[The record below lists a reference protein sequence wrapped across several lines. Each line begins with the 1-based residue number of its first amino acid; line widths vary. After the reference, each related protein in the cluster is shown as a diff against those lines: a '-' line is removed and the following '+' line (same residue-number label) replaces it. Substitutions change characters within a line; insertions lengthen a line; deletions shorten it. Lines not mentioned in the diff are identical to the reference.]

1 MDRIDQLFARA
12 KEKDKKARE
21 ILIERNLNLVRYIA
35 KRFEDRGVAAEDL
48 FQIGVI
54 GLIKAVDR
62 FDPAYGVKFSSYAVP
77 VISGEIKR
85 FFREDGLIKISRAVR
100 ENGIKIRKVTAE
112 YENRYGRAPTLR
124 EVQEKTKL
132 KEDEILLAME
142 AGDALCPLGEVGDAL
157 PEPESTEEK
166 VLDRMVLGELMQTL
180 SDTERKV
187 IIMRFFEEI
196 SQTEIAERL
205 AMTQVQVCRMEKRV
219 LKRLRECVLW

>member
-85 FFREDGLIKISRAVR
+85 FFR
-100 ENGIKIRKVTAE
+100 
-112 YENRYGRAPTLR
+112 
-124 EVQEKTKL
+124 
-132 KEDEILLAME
+132 
-142 AGDALCPLGEVGDAL
+142 
-157 PEPESTEEK
+157 
-166 VLDRMVLGELMQTL
+166 
-180 SDTERKV
+180 
-187 IIMRFFEEI
+187 
-196 SQTEIAERL
+196 
-205 AMTQVQVCRMEKRV
+205 
-219 LKRLRECVLW
+219 